1 MSKHGGLT
9 RMPQSHTLPAFR
21 LPAESTMA
29 KKKTAPDFEQSLQT
43 LEALVERMES
53 GELTLEKSLE
63 AFEQGI
69 RLTKECQQAL
79 REAEQKVQ
87 ILMSQNGN
95 DSLQP
100 FHDEDDTE

>member
-1 MSKHGGLT
+1 
-9 RMPQSHTLPAFR
+9 
-21 LPAESTMA
+21 MA
-29 KKKTAPDFEQSLQT
+29 RKKSAPDFEQSLQT

-87 ILMSQNGN
+87 ILMSQNGQ
-95 DSLQP
+95 DELQP
-100 FHDEDDTE
+100 FHEEDDADATE

>member
-1 MSKHGGLT
+1 MHSGLT
-9 RMPQSHTLPAFR
+9 RLPQSPTLPAFR
-21 LPAESTMA
+21 MPAEITMA

-100 FHDEDDTE
+100 FHDEDDAE

>member
-1 MSKHGGLT
+1 
-9 RMPQSHTLPAFR
+9 
-21 LPAESTMA
+21 MA
-29 KKKTAPDFEQSLQT
+29 RKKTAPDFEQSLQT

-87 ILMSQNGN
+87 ILMSQNGQEE
-95 DSLQP
+95 LQP
-100 FHDEDDTE
+100 FHEDDADDTE